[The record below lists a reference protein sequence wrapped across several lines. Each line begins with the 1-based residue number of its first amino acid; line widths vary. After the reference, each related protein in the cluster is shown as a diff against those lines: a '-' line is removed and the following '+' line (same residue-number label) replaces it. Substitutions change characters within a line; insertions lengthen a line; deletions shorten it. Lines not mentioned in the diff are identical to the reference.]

1 MTGAQTPGLVCAHHH
16 LYSALAR
23 GMPSPP
29 RTPTGFKEIL
39 EQVWWRLDAALDLEL
54 VRWSALL
61 GAVEALEAGT
71 TAIVDHHA
79 SPTAI
84 DGSLDVIAAAC
95 AEVGVRA
102 VCCYEVTDRHGTA
115 GAEAGLAEN
124 DRFLRAGGRGMVG
137 AHACLTL
144 SDATLEA
151 VVGLAAD
158 HGVGVHVHVGED
170 AVDAGAAERLRP
182 HANDDWLLAHCVHVD
197 PPLAGTVAHN
207 PRSNLNNGV
216 GYARPARWSAASNRV
231 VLGSDGIGAAMLE
244 EAALA
249 YVAQRADDVTATP
262 EAAWA
267 WLDAGGDL
275 VPEVRD
281 DVVTWSADRVDPW
294 YLAFTPGVR
303 AERVVVDGEVVVD
316 GGRCTRVDS
325 ERVRARAWEEAEK
338 LWSRL

>member
-1 MTGAQTPGLVCAHHH
+1 MTATTHGLVCAHHH
-16 LYSALAR
+16 LYSTLAR
-23 GMPSPP
+23 GMPAPP
-29 RTPTGFKEIL
+29 RTPTDFTAIL
-39 EQVWWRLDAALDLEL
+39 EQVWWRLDAALDLDL

-79 SPTAI
+79 SPSAI
-84 DGSLDVIAAAC
+84 DGSLDVIAEAC
-95 AEVGVRA
+95 AEVGVRV
-102 VCCYEVTDRHGTA
+102 VCCYEVTDRHGPE
-115 GAEAGLAEN
+115 GAAAGLAET

-158 HGVGVHVHVGED
+158 HGVGVHIHVGED
-170 AVDAGAAERLRP
+170 AVDSGAAERLRP
-182 HANDDWLLAHCVHVD
+182 HARDDWLLAHCVHVD
-197 PPLAGTVAHN
+197 PPLRGTIAHN

-216 GYARPARWSAASNRV
+216 GYARPARWAAAGNRV

-244 EAALA
+244 EFALA

-262 EAAWA
+262 EAAWS
-267 WLDAGGDL
+267 WLDAGADL
-275 VPEVRD
+275 VPEVRGD
-281 DVVTWSADRVDPW
+281 EVTWSADRTDPW

-303 AERVVVDGEVVVD
+303 AERVVVDGEVVVED
-316 GGRCTRVDS
+316 GHCTRVDTDRIRS
-325 ERVRARAWEEAEK
+325 RAWEEAEK